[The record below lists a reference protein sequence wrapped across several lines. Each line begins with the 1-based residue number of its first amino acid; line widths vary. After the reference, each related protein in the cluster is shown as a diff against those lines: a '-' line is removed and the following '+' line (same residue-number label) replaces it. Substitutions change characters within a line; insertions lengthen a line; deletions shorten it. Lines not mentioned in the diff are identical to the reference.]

1 MIILLSPAKT
11 INDNPPKLDI
21 NLSIPQFLNESSH
34 LIRQLKKLKQKDLQQ
49 LFDVNQELARLNYER
64 IQMWEFDHSQWT
76 YSPAILT
83 FIGEVFRGL
92 DAQTMNFD
100 DLTYSQDH
108 LRILSG
114 LFGILR
120 PLDNMR
126 PYRLEM
132 GTPLKN
138 RRGKD
143 LYEFW
148 RVSITKE
155 LKNQLNHHQDRTII
169 NLASKEYISAINL
182 SSLNARVIDIQ
193 FKDFKNGQ
201 YKFMTVYGKNAR
213 GKMTRF
219 ILENRIQNPEDL
231 MAFNLD
237 GYNINT
243 TLSKADNLV
252 FTRG

>member
-11 INDNPPKLDI
+11 INDNPPVLDLK
-21 NLSIPQFLNESSH
+21 LSIPQFFNESSH
-34 LIRQLKKLKQKDLQQ
+34 LIRQLKKLKQNDLQQ
-49 LFDVNQELARLNYER
+49 LFGVNQDLARLNYER
-64 IQMWEFDHSQWT
+64 IQMWEFDHSVWK
-76 YSPAILT
+76 YAPAILT

-92 DAQTMNFD
+92 DAKSMSLE
-100 DLTYSQDH
+100 DLNYSQDH

-120 PLDNMR
+120 PLDMIR

-148 RVSITKE
+148 RDTITRE
-155 LKNQLNHHQDRTII
+155 IKNQLTLHQDRTII

-182 SSLNARVIDIQ
+182 NSLNARIIDIQ

-243 TLSKADNLV
+243 NLSKADCLV